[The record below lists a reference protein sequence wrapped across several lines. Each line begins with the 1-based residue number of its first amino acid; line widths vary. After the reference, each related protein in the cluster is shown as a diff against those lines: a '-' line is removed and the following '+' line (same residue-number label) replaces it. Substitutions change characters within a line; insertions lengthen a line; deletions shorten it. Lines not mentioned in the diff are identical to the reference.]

1 MSLLTD
7 NMETC
12 VYLEKTRVP
21 DGVGGTVVQW
31 RDGISFEA
39 AIVLDTST
47 IARVAEAEG
56 AHRLYK
62 IYVRRGVSLDFHD
75 VFRRVWDGKVFRVTS
90 DPSDK
95 KTPATASLDVSAAG
109 AEEWELPT

>member
-7 NMETC
+7 SMEAC

-21 DGVGGTVVQW
+21 DGAGGTIVQW
-31 RDGISFEA
+31 RDGSSFDA

-47 IARVAEAEG
+47 IARVAEADG
-56 AHRLYK
+56 ARRLYR

-95 KTPATASLDVSAAG
+95 KTPAVSSLDVSVAG

>member
-1 MSLLTD
+1 MSLLND
-7 NMETC
+7 NMEAC

-21 DGVGGTVVQW
+21 DGVGGTVVEW
-31 RDGISFEA
+31 RDGAAFDA

-56 AHRLYK
+56 AKRLYK

-95 KTPATASLDVSAAG
+95 KTPATASLDVSVAG